1 MTNLSIPFVD
11 LKKINSAY
19 KKKFLHSLSSAI
31 EKSNFIKGKK
41 IQLLEKKLCEVFKCK
56 NALTLN
62 SGTDALIVAIKSL
75 NLKKGD
81 EIITTSNT
89 WISSAYAIELNNCKP
104 VFVDVDINDFQIDTN
119 LLKKKINK
127 KTKAILLTHL
137 YGFPNN
143 MQEICKLA
151 KKNKI
156 FIIEDIAQAHL
167 AKYRNKI
174 VGNFGDVACISFY
187 PSKNLGALGDGGAIM
202 TNSKKIYLRCK
213 SFANYGAKD
222 FRNPN
227 HKVVGYNSRLDEIQA
242 YFLLEKLKKLKRD
255 TKNRQKLAKIYD
267 YRCDELGIKHIP
279 LKKNYENAYH
289 IYLIIIKNRNL
300 IKKKLLKKKIF
311 TKIHYEI
318 PIHLQDAFKHLKY
331 KIGDLPVTEYLSKNI
346 LSLPFYPGI
355 ENQKINYLF
364 KSLKEIIKK

>member
-1 MTNLSIPFVD
+1 MTSLNIPFVD

-19 KKKFLHSLSSAI
+19 KKKFLHSLESAI
-31 EKSNFIKGKK
+31 RNSNFIKGKK
-41 IQLLEKKLCEVFKCK
+41 TQLLEKKLCEVFECK
-56 NALTLN
+56 HTLTLN

-104 VFVDVDINDFQIDTN
+104 VFVDVDKNDFQIDTK
-119 LLKKKINK
+119 LLKKKVNK
-127 KTKAILLTHL
+127 KTKAILLTPL
-137 YGFPNN
+137 YGLPNN
-143 MQEICKLA
+143 MGEICKLA

-167 AKYRNKI
+167 AKYKKKI
-174 VGNFGDVACISFY
+174 VGNFGDVSCISFY
-187 PSKNLGALGDGGAIM
+187 PSKNLGALGDGGAIL
-202 TNSKKIYLRCK
+202 TNSKKIYFKCR
-213 SFANYGAKD
+213 SFANYGAIN
-222 FRNPN
+222 FRDPN
-227 HKVVGYNSRLDEIQA
+227 HKVVGYNSRLDELQA
-242 YFLLEKLKKLKRD
+242 YFLLEKLKKLKKD
-255 TKNRQKLAKIYD
+255 TKARQKLAKIYD
-267 YRCDELGIKHIP
+267 NKCDALGLKRIP
-279 LKKNYENAYH
+279 FKKNYENAYH
-289 IYLIIIKNRNL
+289 IYLILLKKRDF
-300 IKKKLLKKKIF
+300 IKKKLSEKKIF

-355 ENQKINYLF
+355 EKKKIDYLF
-364 KSLKEIIKK
+364 KSLKKIIK

>member
-1 MTNLSIPFVD
+1 MTSMNIPFVD
-11 LKKINSAY
+11 LKKINSTY
-19 KKKFLHSLSSAI
+19 KKKFLHSLNSAI
-31 EKSNFIKGKK
+31 KNSNFIKGKK
-41 IQLLEKKLCEVFKCK
+41 IQLLEKKLCEVFQCK

-104 VFVDVDINDFQIDTN
+104 VFVDVDKDDFQIDTK

-137 YGFPNN
+137 YGLPNN
-143 MQEICKLA
+143 MGEICKLA
-151 KKNKI
+151 KKKKI

-167 AKYRNKI
+167 AKYKKKI

-187 PSKNLGALGDGGAIM
+187 PSKNLGALGDGGAIL
-202 TNSKKIYLRCK
+202 TNSKKIYSRCK
-213 SFANYGAKD
+213 SLANYGAID

-227 HKVVGYNSRLDEIQA
+227 HKVIGYNSRLDEIQA
-242 YFLLEKLKKLKRD
+242 YFLLEKIKKLRKD
-255 TKNRQKLAKIYD
+255 TKTRQKLAKIYD
-267 YRCDELGIKHIP
+267 NYCDALGIKHIP
-279 LKKNYENAYH
+279 FKKNYENAYH
-289 IYLIIIKNRNL
+289 IYLIVLKNRDK
-300 IKKKLLKKKIF
+300 IKDELFKKKII

-355 ENQKINYLF
+355 EKRKIDYLF
-364 KSLKEIIKK
+364 KSIKKLIN

>member
-19 KKKFLHSLSSAI
+19 KKQFLHSLGAAI

-41 IQLLEKKLCEVFKCK
+41 IQLLEKKLCEVFECK

-143 MQEICKLA
+143 MREICKLA
-151 KKNKI
+151 KKNK
-156 FIIEDIAQAHL
+156 F
-167 AKYRNKI
+167 
-174 VGNFGDVACISFY
+174 
-187 PSKNLGALGDGGAIM
+187 
-202 TNSKKIYLRCK
+202 
-213 SFANYGAKD
+213 
-222 FRNPN
+222 
-227 HKVVGYNSRLDEIQA
+227 
-242 YFLLEKLKKLKRD
+242 FL
-255 TKNRQKLAKIYD
+255 N
-267 YRCDELGIKHIP
+267 
-279 LKKNYENAYH
+279 
-289 IYLIIIKNRNL
+289 
-300 IKKKLLKKKIF
+300 
-311 TKIHYEI
+311 
-318 PIHLQDAFKHLKY
+318 
-331 KIGDLPVTEYLSKNI
+331 
-346 LSLPFYPGI
+346 
-355 ENQKINYLF
+355 
-364 KSLKEIIKK
+364 